1 MLESMDIQRQLWWA
15 GLLDIIQLQEGLWST
30 KSMRV
35 LTSQDD
41 KMQDLAYS

>member
-15 GLLDIIQLQEGLWST
+15 GLLDIIQLHEGLWCT